1 MRLNYSENDIW
12 TANTRSIV
20 HELREYA
27 ASIQGAFD
35 RTRDILWNV
44 KNGYYSLDYDTRDVL
59 SYIREVR
66 KDSVS
71 QVDAYKDAL
80 ITMSTK
86 QKYAGLRP
94 FFESLVKDIEG
105 IITSLDHLILSA
117 TPYRAY
123 ELTFDEIDAIAEEGQ
138 QLADTIRDTA
148 SGMLSYVHDTIREES
163 EWKKTKWFLIIVAA
177 ILLYG
182 IFLVIDKCS

>member
-1 MRLNYSENDIW
+1 MRLNYSENDRW
-12 TANTRSIV
+12 ASNAQADV
-20 HELREYA
+20 HVLREYA
-27 ASIQGAFD
+27 ASIQEAFD

-44 KNGYYSLDYDTRDVL
+44 KNGYYSVDYDTRDVL
-59 SYIREVR
+59 SYIRQIR
-66 KDSVS
+66 RDSVS
-71 QVDAYKDAL
+71 QVDAYRDAL

-94 FFESLVKDIEG
+94 FYCSLAKDIEG

-123 ELTFDEIDAIAEEGQ
+123 ELTFEEIDAIAEEGQ

-148 SGMLSYVHDTIREES
+148 SEMLSYVHKTIREEND
-163 EWKKTKWFLIIVAA
+163 WTKVKWFLAIVAIIA
-177 ILLYG
+177 LL
-182 IFLVIDKCS
+182 IVSDQCFTP

>member
-1 MRLNYSENDIW
+1 MAYSENDIW
-12 TANTRSIV
+12 ASYTRSVV

-59 SYIREVR
+59 SYIRQVR
-66 KDSVS
+66 RDSVS

-86 QKYAGLRP
+86 EKYEGLRP
-94 FFESLVKDIEG
+94 FYCSLAKDIEG

-123 ELTFDEIDAIAEEGQ
+123 ELTFEEIDAIAEEGQ

-148 SGMLSYVHDTIREES
+148 SEMLSYVHETIRQEA
-163 EWKKTKWFLIIVAA
+163 EWNKTKWFLIIVAA

-182 IFLVIDKCS
+182 IFLVVRACS